1 MPTRFPPRQP
11 WEIYRLPAYLV
22 LYLEEGSIA
31 KTLVKTLL
39 NGVNYK
45 LSCAEILMFSHLIL
59 AADNVLPKVTK
70 FHFPNFHIAL
80 LNSIFRTDLIPAP
93 SKGFIEGSFEIHNMW
108 SNRYF
113 TSNNHCV
120 PLPHEKIWR
129 SFGCPLTSSRKKE
142 FGKYQL
148 AL

>member
-11 WEIYRLPAYLV
+11 WEIYSFPAYLV

-59 AADNVLPKVTK
+59 AADNVLPEVKISLSQLSYCIDK
-70 FHFPNFHIAL
+70 FHI
-80 LNSIFRTDLIPAP
+80 S
-93 SKGFIEGSFEIHNMW
+93 
-108 SNRYF
+108 Y
-113 TSNNHCV
+113 
-120 PLPHEKIWR
+120 
-129 SFGCPLTSSRKKE
+129 
-142 FGKYQL
+142 
-148 AL
+148 